1 MPVFYDVGK
10 NLEIG
15 EIDLCRDYKNAVDC
29 LLQCDTLFK
38 AFQEQIQ
45 SKDDRIATLE
55 DKVMELSLELAS
67 IKAGQDQLK
76 LKKSSDV
83 TDVPST
89 PPTIQCTT
97 GRRMSWT
104 SLTSESSNNSKFSNL
119 GLLFMNKSLAWLE
132 PKLANDRVQVQHLPR
147 TEEEMDKISDGNV
160 KAKDPRRQS
169 SGSLNLV
176 QRPLRSSMNSA
187 SSLHDVEGVIFPVS
201 SFEVY
206 SKGCSMERIKNDT
219 AKNAE
224 WPTLG

>member
-55 DKVMELSLELAS
+55 DKIMELSLELAS

-147 TEEEMDKISDGNV
+147 TEEKEISNGNI
-160 KAKDPRRQS
+160 KAKES

-176 QRPLRSSMNSA
+176 HHPLRQSISSV
-187 SSLHDVEGVIFPVS
+187 SSLDDLEGVIFPVS

-206 SKGCSMERIKNDT
+206 SKGCSMEGINSDLQ
-219 AKNAE
+219 NAE
-224 WPTLG
+224 WPLG